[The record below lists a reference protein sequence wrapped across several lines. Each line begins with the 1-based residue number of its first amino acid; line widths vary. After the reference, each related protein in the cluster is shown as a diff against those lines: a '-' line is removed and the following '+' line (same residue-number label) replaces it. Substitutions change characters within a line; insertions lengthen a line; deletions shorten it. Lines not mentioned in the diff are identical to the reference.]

1 RITPH
6 LVDRL
11 QLNELKVAFFLLGK
25 SRKIKIKIMNEY
37 IGFRHSI
44 FRGFRGIFL
53 FGVHS
58 ILVLKLTPACHIY
71 LACNSKN
78 FSTILFHSSR
88 FLELWNR

>member
-1 RITPH
+1 LKRNRKRWRITPH

-44 FRGFRGIFL
+44 FRGFQ
-53 FGVHS
+53 
-58 ILVLKLTPACHIY
+58 PAVG
-71 LACNSKN
+71 
-78 FSTILFHSSR
+78 R
-88 FLELWNR
+88 

>member
-1 RITPH
+1 LKRNRKRWRITPH

-44 FRGFRGIFL
+44 FRGW
-53 FGVHS
+53 GVKVAE
-58 ILVLKLTPACHIY
+58 IDLLP
-71 LACNSKN
+71 
-78 FSTILFHSSR
+78 F
-88 FLELWNR
+88 

>member
-1 RITPH
+1 LKRNRKRWRITPH

-44 FRGFRGIFL
+44 FRGFLPAGRQG
-53 FGVHS
+53 GVKVAE
-58 ILVLKLTPACHIY
+58 IVLLP
-71 LACNSKN
+71 
-78 FSTILFHSSR
+78 F
-88 FLELWNR
+88 

>member
-1 RITPH
+1 LKRNRKRWRITPH

-44 FRGFRGIFL
+44 FRGFRGICL
-53 FGVHS
+53 FGVDS
-58 ILVLKLTPACHIY
+58 SLDIQIY
-71 LACNSKN
+71 RLI
-78 FSTILFHSSR
+78 TDMY
-88 FLELWNR
+88 W

>member
-1 RITPH
+1 WRITPH

-44 FRGFRGIFL
+44 FRGSLHVRIPQLFNKFIIF
-53 FGVHS
+53 S
-58 ILVLKLTPACHIY
+58 PI
-71 LACNSKN
+71 
-78 FSTILFHSSR
+78 
-88 FLELWNR
+88 